1 MSVFQAAGYE
11 SFSEAL
17 MQSYVQAD
25 IEGQAIVWLMP
36 HCVAQVLPKDV
47 DFRVMLTFLEFYHTL
62 LQFILFKLY
71 HRLGLKYPP
80 GMPEEVEHAAAELQV
95 IIKEVAGLQDGEVAK
110 RGEEAAGLTCAV
122 LEFGF
127 QLCVPNPF
135 FCLWCLGLRG
145 FLPWFAIF
153 DHAFLVTC
161 RAKGSHL

>member
-1 MSVFQAAGYE
+1 
-11 SFSEAL
+11 

-110 RGEEAAGLTCAV
+110 RREEASGLTCAV
-122 LEFGF
+122 LEFGC

-135 FCLWCLGLRG
+135 FVYGASAFVVSCHGLLYLITLSSSLAVPRV
-145 FLPWFAIF
+145 LICVPWP
-153 DHAFLVTC
+153 
-161 RAKGSHL
+161 